1 MKLEINKTSFKDA
14 IKFLEKDDIL
24 GKYVKNI
31 EPPKININED
41 YFFSLCRYIIFQQ
54 LSIKSAS
61 ATFSRFTNLLNN
73 NISAEQVLKQTEIK
87 LKNTGMSFKKVEYL
101 RILSQSFID
110 NSSYED
116 LEKMSN
122 DDIIKTLSSIKG
134 IGTWT
139 AEMFLI
145 FTMGRID
152 VFSNKDIGL
161 LNAIKIIYNFE
172 VRPNFDEADKLAKRW
187 SPYRTIA
194 SLYLWKILEGED
206 FDW

>member
-1 MKLEINKTSFKDA
+1 MHEDRILIN
-14 IKFLEKDDIL
+14 
-24 GKYVKNI
+24 
-31 EPPKININED
+31 
-41 YFFSLCRYIIFQQ
+41 
-54 LSIKSAS
+54 
-61 ATFSRFTNLLNN
+61 
-73 NISAEQVLKQTEIK
+73 K
-87 LKNTGMSFKKVEYL
+87 LKNTGMSLKKVKYL

-116 LEKMSN
+116 LEKKSN
-122 DDIIKTLSSIKG
+122 DDVIKTLSSIKG